1 MTMTILAKLKNSKGL
16 LVVLLKFVLS
26 GCSQK
31 YNFAPVR
38 SYGTSL
44 SETVRFYRVQPGD
57 TLFSVGFRSG
67 HSYHQLARWNNLS
80 PPYKLLV
87 GQKIKLFKP
96 ASQTK
101 PFSSKKKRPRKGKR
115 TGLVKRKNLGVTKAF
130 KGRVRWQWPLNG
142 RLLKSFRK
150 TGLKGIDIA
159 GRSGQEIV
167 AVADGTVVYSGDGL
181 KGYGNLIIIKHNEQ
195 FLSAY
200 ANNRRLFV
208 QEGQAI
214 KQGQKIAE
222 VGRNNDNHF
231 VLHFEIRKDG
241 KSVNPTHYLPKSK

>member
-1 MTMTILAKLKNSKGL
+1 MIMSILATLKNKQGL
-16 LVVLLKFVLS
+16 CIVLTVLVLS

-38 SYGTSL
+38 SYGVSL
-44 SETVRFYRVQPGD
+44 DERVRVYRVQPGD

-67 HSYHQLARWNNLS
+67 HSFHQLARWNNLS

-87 GQKIKLFKP
+87 GQQIKLFKP
-96 ASQTK
+96 VGSTK
-101 PFSSKKKRPRKGKR
+101 KIFSKKKKVRKENKSQA
-115 TGLVKRKNLGVTKAF
+115 VKRKSKLVTSL
-130 KGRVRWQWPLNG
+130 KGRIRWQWPIEG
-142 RLLKSFRK
+142 RLLQSFKK

-159 GRSGQEIV
+159 GKAGQEVV
-167 AVADGTVVYSGDGL
+167 AVADGSVVYSGDGL

-214 KQGQKIAE
+214 RQGQKIAE
-222 VGRNNDNHF
+222 VGRNNDNRLG
-231 VLHFEIRKDG
+231 LHFEIRKDG
-241 KSVNPTHYLPKSK
+241 KSVNPAHYLPKK